1 MSRMNQKKKKQKTIL
16 PIPFFRRILSYF
28 GITFTFSCPNN
39 NLGENRNKTKT
50 SMLLLFCFCF
60 MSSMCFEIDE
70 TKNETYSAP
79 MFQNQK
85 VPKIK
90 INKNSKI
97 ILKTV
102 ENCNL
107 D

>member
-1 MSRMNQKKKKQKTIL
+1 MNQKKKKKATIL

-28 GITFTFSCPNN
+28 GITFTFFCPNN
-39 NLGENRNKTKT
+39 NLGENRNKTKKT

-70 TKNETYSAP
+70 TKDETYSARI
-79 MFQNQK
+79 FQNQK

-90 INKNSKI
+90 INKNSKNN
-97 ILKTV
+97 V
-102 ENCNL
+102 ENC
-107 D
+107 